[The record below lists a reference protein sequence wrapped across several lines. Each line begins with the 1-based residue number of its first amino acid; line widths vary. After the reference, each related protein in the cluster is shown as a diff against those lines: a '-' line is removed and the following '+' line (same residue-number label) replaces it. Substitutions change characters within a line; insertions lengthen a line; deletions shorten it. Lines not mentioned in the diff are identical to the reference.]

1 MPSRVFRKTIGN
13 NMSNYYNM
21 PKLPTENS
29 PKVEIFVDDKPVMVP
44 GDTNL
49 LEALKAVGIETPHV
63 CYHPY
68 LPVSG
73 NCRQCLVEQEGP
85 RGRMLVIACY
95 TPVAPGMKIY
105 TPASSA
111 RVKNARKATQE
122 FMLVNHP
129 LDCPICDKAG
139 ECTLQENYMEAG
151 QCESR
156 MRPEYGKNYH
166 GNPAHQ
172 FIDAKGQLR
181 GGKHV
186 DLGPRV
192 LLDEE
197 RCVQCDRCVRFMRS
211 IAGSEQLQLAGRAD
225 HTYITTFPGE
235 KLDHEYDLCV
245 TDVCPVGAMTA
256 KYFRFQKRV
265 WLLSH
270 TPTIS
275 MDDSLGAN
283 IWLDYADGHIYRVMP
298 RCNPEV
304 NRSWLSN
311 TSRLAFQ
318 NFDKNRLPA
327 VELDALKAALKDGGK
342 VALVAGGS
350 CTIEDLA
357 ALRMLKETLGDSA
370 ELFGGTFK
378 KVGAPDGIAM
388 SGDPLANRAGFKLLG
403 IPDNNLDNLVDRLRS
418 DLVKGAPE
426 FKVLVTVNA
435 DIFGEAG
442 DVAAA
447 LEKIPTRIALSAFDD
462 ATAKKATLAFGI
474 RHWSEVQGTMVN
486 SMNILQKL
494 NACPVCPDEK
504 LRPAYEVLS
513 DLAGCKFESAFDAF
527 KKAGEYAS
535 VLAGLSYDTIKST
548 GKLLEG
554 GNA

>member
-1 MPSRVFRKTIGN
+1 
-13 NMSNYYNM
+13 MSNYYNM
-21 PKLPTENS
+21 PKLPTEAS
-29 PKVEIFVDDKPVMVP
+29 PKVEIFVDDKAVMVP

-85 RGRMLVIACY
+85 RGRMLVISCY
-95 TPVAPGMKIY
+95 TPVTPGMKIY

-139 ECTLQENYMEAG
+139 ECTLQENYMECG
-151 QCESR
+151 QNESR
-156 MRPEYGKNYH
+156 LRPEYGKNYH

-172 FIDAKGQLR
+172 FVDAKGQVR

-270 TPTIS
+270 TPTVS

-283 IWLDYADGHIYRVMP
+283 IWLDHADGRIYRVMP

-318 NFDKNRLPA
+318 EFDKNRLPSMDLHK
-327 VELDALKAALKDGGK
+327 VTFGNGK
-342 VALVAGGS
+342 IAIVAGGT
-350 CTIEDLA
+350 CTMEDLA
-357 ALRMLKETLGDSA
+357 AMKMLKESLGDRA
-370 ELFGGTFK
+370 ELFGGTLL
-378 KVGAPDGIAM
+378 KVTAPDGIAK
-388 SGDPLANRAGFKLLG
+388 SGDPCANRAGMKLMGFADVSEL
-403 IPDNNLDNLVDRLRS
+403 LKRAS
-418 DLVKGAPE
+418 E
-426 FKVLVTVNA
+426 FETLFTVNA
-435 DIFGEAG
+435 NLFGEDAN
-442 DVAAA
+442 AAKV
-447 LEKIPTRIALSAFDD
+447 LEKINTRVVLTPFDD
-462 ATAKKATLAFGI
+462 ETAKKASIAIGV

-486 SMNILQKL
+486 SLNMVQKL
-494 NACPVCPDEK
+494 SACPVCPDEGLK
-504 LRPAYEVLS
+504 APYAVVAF
-513 DLAGCKFESAFDAF
+513 LAGETLESAADAF
-527 KKAGEYAS
+527 KKVTEYVPAF
-535 VLAGLSYDTIKST
+535 AGLSYDTIKST

>member
-1 MPSRVFRKTIGN
+1 MSKKPHVLEFSGN

-21 PKLPTENS
+21 PKLPTEAS
-29 PKVEIFVDDKPVMVP
+29 PKVEIFVDDKAVMVP

-85 RGRMLVIACY
+85 RGRMLVISCY
-95 TPVAPGMKIY
+95 TPVTPGMKIY

-139 ECTLQENYMEAG
+139 ECTLQENYMECG
-151 QCESR
+151 QNESR
-156 MRPEYGKNYH
+156 LRPEYGKNYH

-172 FIDAKGQLR
+172 FVDAKGQVR

-186 DLGPRV
+186 DIGPRV

-270 TPTIS
+270 TPTVS

-283 IWLDYADGHIYRVMP
+283 IWLDHADGRIYRVMP

-318 NFDKNRLPA
+318 EFDKNRLPSMDLHK
-327 VELDALKAALKDGGK
+327 VTFGNGK
-342 VALVAGGS
+342 IAIVAGGT
-350 CTIEDLA
+350 CTMEDLA
-357 ALRMLKETLGDSA
+357 AMKMLKESLGDRA
-370 ELFGGTFK
+370 ELFGGTLL
-378 KVGAPDGIAM
+378 KVTAPDGIAK
-388 SGDPLANRAGFKLLG
+388 SGDPCANRAGMKLMGFADVSEL
-403 IPDNNLDNLVDRLRS
+403 LKRAS
-418 DLVKGAPE
+418 E
-426 FKVLVTVNA
+426 FETLFTVNA
-435 DIFGEAG
+435 NLFGEDAN
-442 DVAAA
+442 AAKV
-447 LEKIPTRIALSAFDD
+447 LEKINTRVVLTPFDD
-462 ATAKKATLAFGI
+462 ETAKKASIAIGV

-486 SMNILQKL
+486 SLNMVQKL
-494 NACPVCPDEK
+494 SACPVCPDEGLK
-504 LRPAYEVLS
+504 APYAVVAF
-513 DLAGCKFESAFDAF
+513 LAGETLESAADAF
-527 KKAGEYAS
+527 KKVTEYVPAF
-535 VLAGLSYDTIKST
+535 AGLSYDTIKST

>member
-1 MPSRVFRKTIGN
+1 
-13 NMSNYYNM
+13 MSNYYNM
-21 PKLPTENS
+21 PKLPTEAS
-29 PKVEIFVDDKPVMVP
+29 PKVEIFVDDRAVMVP

-85 RGRMLVIACY
+85 RGRMLVISCY
-95 TPVAPGMKIY
+95 TPVTPGMKIY

-151 QCESR
+151 QNESR
-156 MRPEYGKNYH
+156 LRPEYGKNYH
-166 GNPAHQ
+166 GNPEHQ

-186 DLGPRV
+186 DIGPRI

-211 IAGSEQLQLAGRAD
+211 IAKDEQLQLAGRAD

-245 TDVCPVGAMTA
+245 TDVCPTGAMTA

-283 IWLDYADGHIYRVMP
+283 IWLDHADGRIYRVMP

-318 NFDKNRLPA
+318 QFDKNRLPA
-327 VELDALKAALKDGGK
+327 IDASAIQISGGK
-342 VALVAGGS
+342 VALVAGGT
-350 CTIEDLA
+350 CTNEDLA
-357 ALRMLKETLGDSA
+357 ALKMLKESLGDRA
-370 ELFGGTFK
+370 ELFGGSLL
-378 KVGAPDGIAM
+378 KVGAPDGIAK
-388 SGDPLANRAGFKLLG
+388 SGDPVANREGLKLMGFADVAELLKRAGEFS
-403 IPDNNLDNLVDRLRS
+403 NLI
-418 DLVKGAPE
+418 
-426 FKVLVTVNA
+426 TVNA
-435 DIFGEAG
+435 DLYGEDAS
-442 DVAAA
+442 AAKA
-447 LEKIPTRIALSAFDD
+447 LDKISNRIALSAFDD
-462 ATAKKATLAFGI
+462 ATAKKAKVAFGI

-486 SMNILQKL
+486 SLNILQKL
-494 NACPVCPDEK
+494 SAAPTCPDEK
-504 LRPAYEVLS
+504 LAPAYEVIS
-513 DLAGCKFESAFDAF
+513 ALAGNKFGSACEAF
-527 KKAGEYAS
+527 KKAREYVPAF
-535 VLAGLSYDTIKST
+535 ADITYDAIKST
-548 GKLLEG
+548 GKLLG

>member
-1 MPSRVFRKTIGN
+1 MPSPVFRKTIVLEFSGN
-13 NMSNYYNM
+13 IMSNYYNM

-29 PKVEIFVDDKPVMVP
+29 PKVEIFVDDKAVMVP

-63 CYHPY
+63 CYHPF

-151 QCESR
+151 QNESR

-172 FIDAKGQLR
+172 FVDAKGQVR

-197 RCVQCDRCVRFMRS
+197 RCVQCDRCVRFMRT

-270 TPTIS
+270 TPTVS

-283 IWLDYADGHIYRVMP
+283 IWLDHADGRIYRVMP

-327 VELDALKAALKDGGK
+327 MDVHTPAFGSGK
-342 VALVAGGS
+342 VALVAGGT
-350 CTIEDLA
+350 CTMEDLA
-357 ALRMLKETLGDSA
+357 AIRMLKDSLGDRA
-370 ELFGGTFK
+370 EIFGGSLL
-378 KVGAPDGIAM
+378 KVGTPDGIAM
-388 SGDPLANRAGFKLLG
+388 SGDPVANRAGMKLMG
-403 IPDNNLDNLVDRLRS
+403 FADVADFMKRAS
-418 DLVKGAPE
+418 E
-426 FKVLVTVNA
+426 FETLVTVNA
-435 DIFGEAG
+435 DLFGE
-442 DVAAA
+442 DPAASSV
-447 LEKIPTRIALSAFDD
+447 LEKINCRVALTPFDD
-462 ATAKKATLAFGI
+462 ATAKKATIAIGV

-486 SMNILQKL
+486 SLNILQKL

-504 LRPAYEVLS
+504 LEPAFQVLS
-513 DLAGCKFESAFDAF
+513 KFAGCKLQSAVEAF
-527 KKAGEYAS
+527 KKVGEYAS
-535 VLAGLSYDTIKST
+535 ALAGLTYDTIKST

-554 GNA
+554 GEA

>member
-1 MPSRVFRKTIGN
+1 
-13 NMSNYYNM
+13 MSNYYNM

-95 TPVAPGMKIY
+95 TPVSPGMKIY

-151 QCESR
+151 QNESR

-197 RCVQCDRCVRFMRS
+197 RCVQ
-211 IAGSEQLQLAGRAD
+211 
-225 HTYITTFPGE
+225 
-235 KLDHEYDLCV
+235 
-245 TDVCPVGAMTA
+245 
-256 KYFRFQKRV
+256 
-265 WLLSH
+265 
-270 TPTIS
+270 
-275 MDDSLGAN
+275 
-283 IWLDYADGHIYRVMP
+283 
-298 RCNPEV
+298 
-304 NRSWLSN
+304 
-311 TSRLAFQ
+311 
-318 NFDKNRLPA
+318 
-327 VELDALKAALKDGGK
+327 
-342 VALVAGGS
+342 
-350 CTIEDLA
+350 
-357 ALRMLKETLGDSA
+357 
-370 ELFGGTFK
+370 
-378 KVGAPDGIAM
+378 
-388 SGDPLANRAGFKLLG
+388 
-403 IPDNNLDNLVDRLRS
+403 
-418 DLVKGAPE
+418 
-426 FKVLVTVNA
+426 
-435 DIFGEAG
+435 
-442 DVAAA
+442 
-447 LEKIPTRIALSAFDD
+447 
-462 ATAKKATLAFGI
+462 
-474 RHWSEVQGTMVN
+474 
-486 SMNILQKL
+486 
-494 NACPVCPDEK
+494 
-504 LRPAYEVLS
+504 
-513 DLAGCKFESAFDAF
+513 
-527 KKAGEYAS
+527 
-535 VLAGLSYDTIKST
+535 
-548 GKLLEG
+548 
-554 GNA
+554 

>member
-1 MPSRVFRKTIGN
+1 MPSPVFRKTIVLEFSGN
-13 NMSNYYNM
+13 IMSNYYNM

-29 PKVEIFVDDKPVMVP
+29 PKVEIFVDDKAVMVP

-63 CYHPY
+63 CYHPF

-151 QCESR
+151 QNESR

-172 FIDAKGQLR
+172 FVDAKGQVR

-197 RCVQCDRCVRFMRS
+197 RCVQCDRCVRFMRT

-270 TPTIS
+270 TPTVS

-283 IWLDYADGHIYRVMP
+283 IWLDHADGRIYRVMP

-327 VELDALKAALKDGGK
+327 MDVHTPAFGSGK
-342 VALVAGGS
+342 VALVAGGT
-350 CTIEDLA
+350 CTMEDLA
-357 ALRMLKETLGDSA
+357 AIRMLKDSLGDRA
-370 ELFGGTFK
+370 EIFGGSLL
-378 KVGAPDGIAM
+378 KVGTPDGIAM
-388 SGDPLANRAGFKLLG
+388 SGDPVANRAGMKLMG
-403 IPDNNLDNLVDRLRS
+403 FADVADFMKRAS
-418 DLVKGAPE
+418 E
-426 FKVLVTVNA
+426 FETLVTVNA
-435 DIFGEAG
+435 DLFGE
-442 DVAAA
+442 DPAASSV
-447 LEKIPTRIALSAFDD
+447 LEKINCRVALTPSDD
-462 ATAKKATLAFGI
+462 ATAKKATIAIGV

-486 SMNILQKL
+486 SLNILQKL

-504 LRPAYEVLS
+504 LEPAFQVLS
-513 DLAGCKFESAFDAF
+513 KFAGCKLEGAVEAF
-527 KKAGEYAS
+527 KKVGEYAS
-535 VLAGLSYDTIKST
+535 ALAGLTYDTIKST

-554 GNA
+554 GEA

>member
-1 MPSRVFRKTIGN
+1 
-13 NMSNYYNM
+13 MSNYYNM
-21 PKLPTENS
+21 PKLPTEAS
-29 PKVEIFVDDKPVMVP
+29 PKVEIFVDDKAVMVP

-151 QCESR
+151 QNEGR
-156 MRPEYGKNYH
+156 LRPEYGKNYH

-211 IAGSEQLQLAGRAD
+211 IAKSEQLQLAGRAD

-270 TPTIS
+270 TPTVS

-283 IWLDYADGHIYRVMP
+283 IWLDHADGRIYRVMP

-318 NFDKNRLPA
+318 QFDKNRLPA
-327 VELDALKAALKDGGK
+327 IDASAIQISGGK

-350 CTIEDLA
+350 CTMEDLA
-357 ALRMLKETLGDSA
+357 ALKMLKEALGDCA
-370 ELFGGTFK
+370 ELFGGSLL
-378 KVGAPDGIAM
+378 KVGAPDGIAK
-388 SGDPLANRAGFKLLG
+388 SGDPVANRAGMKLMGFADVAELLKRAG
-403 IPDNNLDNLVDRLRS
+403 
-418 DLVKGAPE
+418 E
-426 FKVLVTVNA
+426 FSNLVTVNA
-435 DIFGEAG
+435 DLYGEDAS
-442 DVAAA
+442 AAKA
-447 LEKIPTRIALSAFDD
+447 LDKISNRIALSAFDD
-462 ATAKKATLAFGI
+462 ATAKKAKVAFGI

-486 SMNILQKL
+486 SLNILQKL
-494 NACPVCPDEK
+494 SAAPTCPDEK
-504 LRPAYEVLS
+504 LAPAYEVIS
-513 DLAGCKFESAFDAF
+513 ALAGNKFGSACEVF
-527 KKAGEYAS
+527 KKAREYVPAF
-535 VLAGLSYDTIKST
+535 ADITYDTIKST

>member
-1 MPSRVFRKTIGN
+1 
-13 NMSNYYNM
+13 MSNFYNM

-29 PKVEIFVDDKPVMVP
+29 PKVEIFVDDKAVMVP

-95 TPVAPGMKIY
+95 TPVTPGMKIF

-151 QCESR
+151 QNESR

-166 GNPAHQ
+166 GNPDHQ
-172 FIDAKGQLR
+172 FIDAKGQVR

-211 IAGSEQLQLAGRAD
+211 IAKSEQLQLAGRAD

-283 IWLDYADGHIYRVMP
+283 IWLDHADGRIYRVMP

-318 NFDKNRLPA
+318 GFNKNRLPA
-327 VELDALKAALKDGGK
+327 MGFNVIKNAMGEGK
-342 VALVAGGS
+342 VAVVMGGA
-350 CTIEDLA
+350 CTIEDMA
-357 ALRMLKETLGDSA
+357 AARMLKDSMGDKV
-370 ELFGGTFK
+370 ELFGGSLL
-378 KVGAPDGIAM
+378 KVSEPDGIAK
-388 SGDPLANRAGFKLLG
+388 SGDPCANRAGLKLMGFADVSELLKRAG
-403 IPDNNLDNLVDRLRS
+403 
-418 DLVKGAPE
+418 E
-426 FKVLVTVNA
+426 FKVLLTVNA
-435 DIFGEAG
+435 DLFGE
-442 DVAAA
+442 DAAA
-447 LEKIPTRIALSAFDD
+447 AKALEAIPSRIAFSAFNDE
-462 ATAKKATLAFGI
+462 TAKKATLAFGI
-474 RHWSEVQGTMVN
+474 KHWSEVQGTMVN
-486 SMNILQKL
+486 NLNILQKL
-494 NACPVCPDEK
+494 NACPVCPDAE
-504 LRPAYEVLS
+504 LRPAYDVISE
-513 DLAGCKFESAFDAF
+513 LAGKKFESASAAF

-554 GNA
+554 GEA

>member
-1 MPSRVFRKTIGN
+1 MPSPVFRKTIVLEFSGN
-13 NMSNYYNM
+13 IMSNYYNM

-29 PKVEIFVDDKPVMVP
+29 PKVEIFVDDKAVMVP

-63 CYHPY
+63 CYHPF

-151 QCESR
+151 QNESR

-172 FIDAKGQLR
+172 FVDAKGQVR

-197 RCVQCDRCVRFMRS
+197 RCVQCDRCVRFMRT

-270 TPTIS
+270 TPTVS

-283 IWLDYADGHIYRVMP
+283 IWLDHADGRIYRVMP

-327 VELDALKAALKDGGK
+327 MDVHTPAFGSGK
-342 VALVAGGS
+342 VALVAGGT
-350 CTIEDLA
+350 CTMEDLA
-357 ALRMLKETLGDSA
+357 AIRMLKDSLGDRA
-370 ELFGGTFK
+370 EIFGGSLL
-378 KVGAPDGIAM
+378 KVGTPDGIAM
-388 SGDPLANRAGFKLLG
+388 SGDPVANRAGMKLMG
-403 IPDNNLDNLVDRLRS
+403 FADVADFMKRAS
-418 DLVKGAPE
+418 E
-426 FKVLVTVNA
+426 FETLVTVNA
-435 DIFGEAG
+435 DLFGE
-442 DVAAA
+442 DPAASSV
-447 LEKIPTRIALSAFDD
+447 LEKINCRVALTPFDD
-462 ATAKKATLAFGI
+462 ATAKKATFAIGV

-486 SMNILQKL
+486 SLNILQKL

-504 LRPAYEVLS
+504 LEPAFQVLS
-513 DLAGCKFESAFDAF
+513 KFAGCKLQSAVEAF
-527 KKAGEYAS
+527 KKVGEYAS
-535 VLAGLSYDTIKST
+535 ALAGLTYDTIKST

-554 GNA
+554 GEA

>member
-1 MPSRVFRKTIGN
+1 
-13 NMSNYYNM
+13 
-21 PKLPTENS
+21 
-29 PKVEIFVDDKPVMVP
+29 
-44 GDTNL
+44 
-49 LEALKAVGIETPHV
+49 
-63 CYHPY
+63 
-68 LPVSG
+68 
-73 NCRQCLVEQEGP
+73 
-85 RGRMLVIACY
+85 
-95 TPVAPGMKIY
+95 
-105 TPASSA
+105 
-111 RVKNARKATQE
+111 
-122 FMLVNHP
+122 
-129 LDCPICDKAG
+129 
-139 ECTLQENYMEAG
+139 
-151 QCESR
+151 
-156 MRPEYGKNYH
+156 MRT
-166 GNPAHQ
+166 
-172 FIDAKGQLR
+172 
-181 GGKHV
+181 
-186 DLGPRV
+186 
-192 LLDEE
+192 
-197 RCVQCDRCVRFMRS
+197 

-270 TPTIS
+270 TPTVS

-283 IWLDYADGHIYRVMP
+283 IWLDHADGHIYRVMP

-327 VELDALKAALKDGGK
+327 MGFHVIQEAIAEAKKNGGK

-357 ALRMLKETLGDSA
+357 ALRMLKDALGDSA

-388 SGDPLANRAGFKLLG
+388 SGDPLANRAAFKLLG
-403 IPDNNLDNLVDRLRS
+403 IPDDNLDNLVDRCRN
-418 DLVKGAPE
+418 DVTKGAPE
-426 FKVLVTVNA
+426 FKVLVTVNN
-435 DIFGEAG
+435 DIFGEGGAA
-442 DVAAA
+442 VAA
-447 LEKIPTRIALSAFDD
+447 LEKIPTRIALTPFND
-462 ATAKKATLAFGI
+462 ATAQKATLAFGI

-486 SMNILQKL
+486 SLNILQKL

-504 LRPAYEVLS
+504 IRAAYDVLS
-513 DLAGCKFESAFDAF
+513 ELAGNKFESAFDAF
-527 KKAGEYAS
+527 KKAGEYAA

>member
-1 MPSRVFRKTIGN
+1 
-13 NMSNYYNM
+13 
-21 PKLPTENS
+21 
-29 PKVEIFVDDKPVMVP
+29 
-44 GDTNL
+44 
-49 LEALKAVGIETPHV
+49 
-63 CYHPY
+63 
-68 LPVSG
+68 
-73 NCRQCLVEQEGP
+73 
-85 RGRMLVIACY
+85 
-95 TPVAPGMKIY
+95 
-105 TPASSA
+105 
-111 RVKNARKATQE
+111 
-122 FMLVNHP
+122 MLVNHP

-151 QCESR
+151 QNESR

-270 TPTIS
+270 TPTVS

-283 IWLDYADGHIYRVMP
+283 IWLDHADGHIYRVMP

-318 NFDKNRLPA
+318 NFDKNRLPSMD
-327 VELDALKAALKDGGK
+327 VHKVTFGNGK
-342 VALVAGGS
+342 IALVAGGT
-350 CTIEDLA
+350 CTLEDLA
-357 ALRMLKETLGDSA
+357 ALRMLKDSLGDRA
-370 ELFGGTFK
+370 EIFGGSLL
-378 KVGAPDGIAM
+378 KVGAPDGIAK
-388 SGDPLANRAGFKLLG
+388 SGDPVANRAGMKLLG
-403 IPDNNLDNLVDRLRS
+403 FADVS
-418 DLVKGAPE
+418 E
-426 FKVLVTVNA
+426 FMKRASEFESLVTVNA
-435 DIFGEAG
+435 DLFGE
-442 DVAAA
+442 DPSAAKV
-447 LEKIPTRIALSAFDD
+447 LEKINCRVALSPFDD
-462 ATAKKATLAFGI
+462 ATVKEASIAIGV

-486 SMNILQKL
+486 SLNILQKL
-494 NACPVCPDEK
+494 NACPVCPDEA
-504 LRPAYEVLS
+504 LWTPYAALS
-513 DLAGCKFESAFDAF
+513 YMAGKKFECASEAF
-527 KKAGEYAS
+527 KKAGEYAP
-535 VLAGLSYDTIKST
+535 VLAGLTYDAIKNT

>member
-1 MPSRVFRKTIGN
+1 
-13 NMSNYYNM
+13 
-21 PKLPTENS
+21 
-29 PKVEIFVDDKPVMVP
+29 
-44 GDTNL
+44 
-49 LEALKAVGIETPHV
+49 
-63 CYHPY
+63 
-68 LPVSG
+68 
-73 NCRQCLVEQEGP
+73 
-85 RGRMLVIACY
+85 MLVIACY
-95 TPVAPGMKIY
+95 TPVTPGMKIY

-151 QCESR
+151 QNESR

-166 GNPAHQ
+166 GNPEHQ
-172 FIDAKGQLR
+172 FIDAKGQVR

-265 WLLSH
+265 WLLAH

-283 IWLDYADGHIYRVMP
+283 IWLDHADGRIYRVMP
-298 RCNPEV
+298 RCNPVV

-318 NFDKNRLPA
+318 NFDKNRIPA
-327 VELDALKAALKDGGK
+327 MEVHKVAFGEGK

-357 ALRMLKETLGDSA
+357 ALRMLKDALGDRA
-370 ELFGGTFK
+370 EVFGGSLL
-378 KVGAPDGIAM
+378 KVGEPDGIAK
-388 SGDPLANRAGFKLLG
+388 SGDPVANRAGMKLMG
-403 IPDNNLDNLVDRLRS
+403 FADVS
-418 DLVKGAPE
+418 E
-426 FKVLVTVNA
+426 FMKRAGEFETLVTVNA
-435 DIFGEAG
+435 DLFGE
-442 DVAAA
+442 DPAAASA
-447 LEKIPTRIALSAFDD
+447 LEKINCRVALTPFDD
-462 ATAKKATLAFGI
+462 ATAKKATIAMGI

-486 SMNILQKL
+486 SLNILQKL

-504 LRPAYEVLS
+504 LWAAYQVVS
-513 DLAGCKFESAFDAF
+513 YMAGAKFESAADAF
-527 KKAGEYAS
+527 KKAGEYAP
-535 VLAGLSYDTIKST
+535 VLADLTYDAIKST

-554 GNA
+554 GEA

>member
-1 MPSRVFRKTIGN
+1 
-13 NMSNYYNM
+13 MSNYYNM

-139 ECTLQENYMEAG
+139 ECTLQENFMEAG
-151 QCESR
+151 QNESR

-166 GNPAHQ
+166 GNPEHQ
-172 FIDAKGQLR
+172 FIDAKGQVR

-186 DLGPRV
+186 DIGPRI

-211 IAGSEQLQLAGRAD
+211 IAKDEQLQLAGRAD

-245 TDVCPVGAMTA
+245 TDVCPTGAMTA

-283 IWLDYADGHIYRVMP
+283 IWLDHADGRIYRVMP

-318 NFDKNRLPA
+318 GFNKNRLPSMNISSYTF
-327 VELDALKAALKDGGK
+327 GNGK
-342 VALVAGGS
+342 IALVAGGS

-357 ALRMLKETLGDSA
+357 ALRILKESLGDRA
-370 ELFGGTFK
+370 ELFGGSLL
-378 KVGAPDGIAM
+378 KVGNPDGIAK
-388 SGDPLANRAGFKLLG
+388 SGDPVANRAGMKLLG
-403 IPDNNLDNLVDRLRS
+403 FADVADF
-418 DLVKGAPE
+418 VKRIGE
-426 FKVLVTVNA
+426 FETLLTLNA
-435 DIFGEAG
+435 DLYGE
-442 DVAAA
+442 DPSV
-447 LEKIPTRIALSAFDD
+447 EKTLDKLNCRIALSAFDD
-462 ATAKKATLAFGI
+462 ATAKKATLALGVK
-474 RHWSEVQGTMVN
+474 HWSEVQGTMVN
-486 SMNILQKL
+486 CLNILQKL
-494 NACPVCPDEK
+494 NPCPVCPDENI
-504 LRPAYEVLS
+504 PAAYEVVS
-513 DLAGCKFESAFDAF
+513 ALAGQKFESAAAAF
-527 KKAGEYAS
+527 KKAGEFAP
-535 VLAGLSYDTIKST
+535 VLAGLTYDAIKST

>member
-1 MPSRVFRKTIGN
+1 
-13 NMSNYYNM
+13 MSNFYNM

-29 PKVEIFVDDKPVMVP
+29 PKVEIFVDDKAVMVP

-151 QCESR
+151 QNEGR

-172 FIDAKGQLR
+172 FVDNKGQVR

-186 DLGPRV
+186 DIGPRIW
-192 LLDEE
+192 LDEE
-197 RCVQCDRCVRFMRS
+197 RCVQCDRCVRFMRT
-211 IAGSEQLQLAGRAD
+211 IAKDEQLQLAGRAD
-225 HTYITTFPGE
+225 HTYISTFPGE

-245 TDVCPVGAMTA
+245 TDVCPTGAMTA

-275 MDDSLGAN
+275 MDDAMGAN
-283 IWLDYADGHIYRVMP
+283 IWLDHADGKIYRMMP

-304 NRSWLSN
+304 NRSWISN
-311 TSRLAFQ
+311 TTRLAFQ
-318 NFDKNRLPA
+318 SFGENRLPGMGG
-327 VELDALKAALKDGGK
+327 VKVMKEALAGGK
-342 VALVAGGS
+342 VAIVAGGA

-357 ALRMLKETLGDSA
+357 AVRTLKDSLGANA
-370 ELFGGTFK
+370 EVFGGTFK
-378 KVGAPDGIAM
+378 KVGSPDGIAM
-388 SGDPLANRAGFKLLG
+388 SGDPMANRAGFKLMG
-403 IPDNNLDNLVDRLRS
+403 VADDNLA
-418 DLVKGAPE
+418 DLVKRASE

-435 DIFGEAG
+435 DLFGEDAAA
-442 DVAAA
+442 AAA
-447 LEKIPTRIALSAFDD
+447 LEKIPTRIALSAFND
-462 ATAKKATLAFGI
+462 ATASKATLAFGVN
-474 RHWSEVQGTMVN
+474 HWSEVQGTMVN
-486 SMNILQKL
+486 CLGILQKL
-494 NACPVCPDEK
+494 NAAPTAPDAELK
-504 LRPAYEVLS
+504 PAYEVLS
-513 DLAGCKFESAFDAF
+513 ELAGNTFTCAMDAF
-527 KKAGEYAS
+527 KKAGQYAPA
-535 VLAGLSYDTIKST
+535 LAGLAYDTIKST
-548 GKLLEG
+548 GLHLEG

>member
-1 MPSRVFRKTIGN
+1 MFKKPHVLEFSGN
-13 NMSNYYNM
+13 NMSNFYNM

-29 PKVEIFVDDKPVMVP
+29 PKVEIFVDDKAVMVP

-49 LEALKAVGIETPHV
+49 LEALKAIGIETPHV

-151 QCESR
+151 QNEGR
-156 MRPEYGKNYH
+156 LRPEYGKNYH

-172 FIDAKGQLR
+172 FIDSKGQLR

-186 DLGPRV
+186 DIGPRI

-197 RCVQCDRCVRFMRS
+197 RCVQCDRCVRFMRT
-211 IAGSEQLQLAGRAD
+211 IAKDEQLQLAGRAD
-225 HTYITTFPGE
+225 HTYISTFPGE

-245 TDVCPVGAMTA
+245 TDVCPTGAMTA

-283 IWLDYADGHIYRVMP
+283 IWLDHADGRIYRVMP

-318 NFDKNRLPA
+318 NFNKNRLPA
-327 VELDALKAALKDGGK
+327 IGGVHVMKDVLASATGK
-342 VALVAGGS
+342 VALVAGGE

-357 ALRMLKETLGDSA
+357 ALRMLKESLGDRA
-370 ELFGGTFK
+370 EIFAGTLK
-378 KVGAPDGIAM
+378 AVVAPDGIAK
-388 SGDPLANRAGFKLLG
+388 SGDPMANRAGFKLLG
-403 IPDNNLDNLVDRLRS
+403 LPDDNLKDFAQRAS
-418 DLVKGAPE
+418 E
-426 FKVLVTVNA
+426 FSVMICVNN
-435 DIFGEAG
+435 DIVG
-442 DVAAA
+442 DGSKSMDVI
-447 LEKIPTRIALSAFDD
+447 EKIPTRIVLSAFNDE
-462 ATAKKATLAFGI
+462 TAGKATLAYGI
-474 RHWSEVQGTMVN
+474 NHWSEVQGSMVN
-486 SMNILQKL
+486 CNNILQKL
-494 NACPVCPDEK
+494 SAAPTSPDAS
-504 LRPAYEVLS
+504 LRPAYAVLS
-513 DLAGCKFESAFDAF
+513 ELAGKPFASAFEAF
-527 KKAGEYAS
+527 QKAGEYAPA
-535 VLAGLSYDTIKST
+535 LAGLAYDTIKST

>member
-1 MPSRVFRKTIGN
+1 
-13 NMSNYYNM
+13 M

-29 PKVEIFVDDKPVMVP
+29 PKVEIFVDDKAVMVP

-95 TPVAPGMKIY
+95 TPVSPGMKIY
-105 TPASSA
+105 TPASSE
-111 RVKNARKATQE
+111 RVKSARKATQE

-151 QCESR
+151 QNESR

-172 FIDAKGQLR
+172 FIDSKGQVR

-186 DLGPRV
+186 DIGPRIV
-192 LLDEE
+192 LDEE

-211 IAGSEQLQLAGRAD
+211 IAGDEQLQLASRAD

-245 TDVCPVGAMTA
+245 TDICPTGAMTA
-256 KYFRFQKRV
+256 KHFRFQKRV
-265 WLLSH
+265 WLLSR
-270 TPTIS
+270 TPSIS

-283 IWLDYADGHIYRVMP
+283 IWIDHADGRVWRLMP

-311 TSRLAFQ
+311 TSRLAYQ
-318 NFDKNRLPA
+318 NFGKNRLPA
-327 VELDALKAALKDGGK
+327 SDIAPLFAALTKEGK

-350 CTIEDLA
+350 CTNEDLA
-357 ALRMLKETLGDSA
+357 ALKLLADKLGDRA
-370 ELFGGTFK
+370 EIFTGSFK
-378 KVGAPDGIAM
+378 PVVPADGIAK
-388 SGDPLANRAGFKLLG
+388 SGDPVANRMGMKLLQLPTG
-403 IPDNNLDNLVDRLRS
+403 NLDELLKRAKEFSVLLSVHS
-418 DLVKGAPE
+418 DLFENEEAA
-426 FKVLVTVNA
+426 KVLA
-435 DIFGEAG
+435 E
-442 DVAAA
+442 
-447 LEKIPTRIALSAFDD
+447 IPERIALSAFDD
-462 ATAKKATLAFGI
+462 ATAKASTLPFGVN
-474 RHWSEVQGTMVN
+474 HWSEVQGTMVN
-486 SMNILQKL
+486 CNGMLQKL
-494 NACPVCPDEK
+494 LPAPVAPDAA
-504 LRPAYEVLS
+504 LRPAYSILGE
-513 DLAGCKFESAFDAF
+513 LAGVSFTSASMAF
-527 KKAGEYAS
+527 AEAKK
-535 VLAGLSYDTIKST
+535 LANALSSYTYETIRST
-548 GKLLEG
+548 GVMLDGVQL
-554 GNA
+554 

>member
-1 MPSRVFRKTIGN
+1 MPSPVFRKTIVLEFSGN
-13 NMSNYYNM
+13 IMSNYYNM

-29 PKVEIFVDDKPVMVP
+29 PKVEIFVDDKAVMVP

-63 CYHPY
+63 CYHPF

-151 QCESR
+151 QNESR

-172 FIDAKGQLR
+172 FVDAKGQVR

-197 RCVQCDRCVRFMRS
+197 RCVQCDRCVRFMRTV
-211 IAGSEQLQLAGRAD
+211 AGSEQLQLAGRAD

-270 TPTIS
+270 TPTVS

-283 IWLDYADGHIYRVMP
+283 IWLDHADGRIYRVMP

-327 VELDALKAALKDGGK
+327 MDVHTPAFGSGK
-342 VALVAGGS
+342 VALVAGGT
-350 CTIEDLA
+350 CTMEDLA
-357 ALRMLKETLGDSA
+357 AIRMLKDSLGDRA
-370 ELFGGTFK
+370 EIFGGSLL
-378 KVGAPDGIAM
+378 KVGTPDGIAM
-388 SGDPLANRAGFKLLG
+388 SGDPVANRAGMKLMG
-403 IPDNNLDNLVDRLRS
+403 FADVADFMKRAS
-418 DLVKGAPE
+418 E
-426 FKVLVTVNA
+426 FETLVTVNA
-435 DIFGEAG
+435 DLFGE
-442 DVAAA
+442 DPAASSV
-447 LEKIPTRIALSAFDD
+447 LEKINCRVALTPFDD
-462 ATAKKATLAFGI
+462 ATAKKATIAIGV

-486 SMNILQKL
+486 SLNILQKL

-504 LRPAYEVLS
+504 LEPAFQVLS
-513 DLAGCKFESAFDAF
+513 KFAGCKLQSAVEAF
-527 KKAGEYAS
+527 KKVGEYAS
-535 VLAGLSYDTIKST
+535 ALAGLTYDTIKST

-554 GNA
+554 GEA

>member
-1 MPSRVFRKTIGN
+1 MSKKPHVLEFSGN

-21 PKLPTENS
+21 PKLPTEAS
-29 PKVEIFVDDKPVMVP
+29 PKVEIFVDDKAVMVP

-85 RGRMLVIACY
+85 RGRMLVISCY
-95 TPVAPGMKIY
+95 TPVTPGMKIY

-139 ECTLQENYMEAG
+139 ECTLQENYMECG
-151 QCESR
+151 QNESR
-156 MRPEYGKNYH
+156 LRPEYGKNYH

-172 FIDAKGQLR
+172 FVDAKGQVR

-270 TPTIS
+270 TPTVS

-283 IWLDYADGHIYRVMP
+283 IWLDHADGRIYRVMP

-318 NFDKNRLPA
+318 EFDKNRLPSM
-327 VELDALKAALKDGGK
+327 ELHKVTFGNGK
-342 VALVAGGS
+342 IAIVAGGT
-350 CTIEDLA
+350 CTMEDLA
-357 ALRMLKETLGDSA
+357 AMKMLKESLGDRA
-370 ELFGGTFK
+370 ELFGGSLL
-378 KVGAPDGIAM
+378 KVTAPDGIAK
-388 SGDPLANRAGFKLLG
+388 SGDPCANRAGMKLMGFADVSEL
-403 IPDNNLDNLVDRLRS
+403 LKRAS
-418 DLVKGAPE
+418 E
-426 FKVLVTVNA
+426 FETLFTVNA
-435 DIFGEAG
+435 NLFGEDAN
-442 DVAAA
+442 AAKV
-447 LEKIPTRIALSAFDD
+447 LEKINTRVALTPFDD
-462 ATAKKATLAFGI
+462 ETAKKASIAIGV

-486 SMNILQKL
+486 SLNIVQKL
-494 NACPVCPDEK
+494 SACPVCPDEGLK
-504 LRPAYEVLS
+504 APYAVVAF
-513 DLAGCKFESAFDAF
+513 LAGEKLESAADAF
-527 KKAGEYAS
+527 KKVTEYVPAF
-535 VLAGLSYDTIKST
+535 AGLSYDTIKST

>member
-1 MPSRVFRKTIGN
+1 
-13 NMSNYYNM
+13 MSNFYNM

-29 PKVEIFVDDKPVMVP
+29 PKVEIFVDDKAVMVP

-151 QCESR
+151 QNEGR

-172 FIDAKGQLR
+172 FVDAKGQVR

-186 DLGPRV
+186 DIGPRI

-211 IAGSEQLQLAGRAD
+211 IAKDEQLQLAGRAD

-245 TDVCPVGAMTA
+245 TDVCPTGAMTA

-270 TPTIS
+270 TPTVS

-283 IWLDYADGHIYRVMP
+283 IWLDHADGRIYRVMP

-318 NFDKNRLPA
+318 NFATNRLPSMDIKTYTFG
-327 VELDALKAALKDGGK
+327 EGK
-342 VALVAGGS
+342 IALVAGGS
-350 CTIEDLA
+350 CTMEDLA
-357 ALRMLKETLGDSA
+357 AMKLLKETLGDRA
-370 ELFGGTFK
+370 ELFGGSLL
-378 KVGAPDGIAM
+378 KVNAPDGIAK
-388 SGDPLANRAGFKLLG
+388 SGDPCANRAGMKLMG
-403 IPDNNLDNLVDRLRS
+403 FADVA
-418 DLVKGAPE
+418 DLVKRASE
-426 FKVLVTVNA
+426 FKTLVTVNA
-435 DIFGEAG
+435 DLFGE
-442 DVAAA
+442 DPVAAKP
-447 LEKIPTRIALSAFDD
+447 LESINCLIALSAFDD
-462 ATAKKATLAFGI
+462 TTAKRATIALGVK
-474 RHWSEVQGTMVN
+474 HWSEVQGTMVN
-486 SMNILQKL
+486 SLNIVQKL

-504 LRPAYEVLS
+504 LWTAYEILS
-513 DLAGCKFESAFDAF
+513 DLAGKKFESAAAAF
-527 KKAGEYAS
+527 KKATEYVPA
-535 VLAGLSYDTIKST
+535 LAGLTYDAIKST

>member
-1 MPSRVFRKTIGN
+1 
-13 NMSNYYNM
+13 
-21 PKLPTENS
+21 
-29 PKVEIFVDDKPVMVP
+29 
-44 GDTNL
+44 
-49 LEALKAVGIETPHV
+49 
-63 CYHPY
+63 
-68 LPVSG
+68 
-73 NCRQCLVEQEGP
+73 
-85 RGRMLVIACY
+85 MLVIACY

-151 QCESR
+151 QNESR

-166 GNPAHQ
+166 GNPEHQ

-197 RCVQCDRCVRFMRS
+197 RCV
-211 IAGSEQLQLAGRAD
+211 RAD

-283 IWLDYADGHIYRVMP
+283 IWLDHADGRIYRVMP

-318 NFDKNRLPA
+318 EFDKNRLPA
-327 VELDALKAALKDGGK
+327 MGFHVIQEVISEVKSVGGK
-342 VALVAGGS
+342 VALVAGGA

-357 ALRMLKETLGDSA
+357 ALRALKDSLGDSA

-388 SGDPLANRAGFKLLG
+388 SGDPMANRMGFKLMG
-403 IPDNNLDNLVDRLRS
+403 VPDDNLA
-418 DLVKGAPE
+418 DLVKRAGE
-426 FKVLVTVNA
+426 FKVLLTVNA
-435 DIFGEAG
+435 DLFGE
-442 DVAAA
+442 DAAAASA
-447 LEKIPTRIALSAFDD
+447 LEKIPSRIALSAFND
-462 ATAKKATLAFGI
+462 ATAAKATLAFGI
-474 RHWSEVQGTMVN
+474 RHWSEIQGTMVN
-486 SMNILQKL
+486 SLNILQKL

-504 LRPAYEVLS
+504 LSPAYEVLS
-513 DLAGCKFESAFDAF
+513 ELAGTKFETAFDAF

-535 VLAGLSYDTIKST
+535 ALAGLTYDSIKST
-548 GKLLEG
+548 GNLLEG

>member
-1 MPSRVFRKTIGN
+1 
-13 NMSNYYNM
+13 M

-29 PKVEIFVDDKPVMVP
+29 PKVEIFVDDKAVMVP

-95 TPVAPGMKIY
+95 TPVSPGMKIY
-105 TPASSA
+105 TPASSE
-111 RVKNARKATQE
+111 RVKSARKATQE

-151 QCESR
+151 QNESR

-172 FIDAKGQLR
+172 FIDSKGQVR
-181 GGKHV
+181 GGKRV
-186 DLGPRV
+186 DIGPRIV
-192 LLDEE
+192 LDEE

-211 IAGSEQLQLAGRAD
+211 IAGDEQLQLASRAD

-245 TDVCPVGAMTA
+245 TDICPTGAMTG
-256 KYFRFQKRV
+256 KHFRFQKRV
-265 WLLSH
+265 WLLSR
-270 TPTIS
+270 TPSIS

-283 IWLDYADGHIYRVMP
+283 IWIDHAEGKVWRLMP

-311 TSRLAFQ
+311 TSRLAYQ
-318 NFDKNRLPA
+318 NF
-327 VELDALKAALKDGGK
+327 LKDRMPAGDMASLKQALAKEGK

-350 CTIEDLA
+350 CTNEDLA
-357 ALRMLKETLGDSA
+357 ALKLLADKLGNKA
-370 ELFGGTFK
+370 EIFTGSVKPVL
-378 KVGAPDGIAM
+378 AADGIAK
-388 SGDPLANRAGFKLLG
+388 SGDPVANRVGMKILGLPAGNLEELPKRAGEFAVLLTV
-403 IPDNNLDNLVDRLRS
+403 NS
-418 DLVKGAPE
+418 DLCENAEFAKAVEVIPE
-426 FKVLVTVNA
+426 
-435 DIFGEAG
+435 
-442 DVAAA
+442 
-447 LEKIPTRIALSAFDD
+447 RIALSAFND
-462 ATAKKATLAFGI
+462 ATVQASTLAFGI
-474 RHWSEVQGTMVN
+474 NHWSEVQGTMVN
-486 SMNILQKL
+486 CNGMLQKL
-494 NACPVCPDEK
+494 MPAPVAPEAD
-504 LRPAYEVLS
+504 LRPAYSVLAELAETPLSCACEAFALAKKMASVLS
-513 DLAGCKFESAFDAF
+513 D
-527 KKAGEYAS
+527 Y
-535 VLAGLSYDTIKST
+535 SYETIRST
-548 GKLLEG
+548 GVMLDGVQL
-554 GNA
+554 

>member
-1 MPSRVFRKTIGN
+1 
-13 NMSNYYNM
+13 M

-29 PKVEIFVDDKPVMVP
+29 PKVEIFVDDKAVMVP

-95 TPVAPGMKIY
+95 TPVSPGMKIY
-105 TPASSA
+105 TPASSE

-151 QCESR
+151 QNESR

-172 FIDAKGQLR
+172 FIDSKGQVR
-181 GGKHV
+181 GGKRV
-186 DLGPRV
+186 DIGPRIV
-192 LLDEE
+192 LDEE

-211 IAGSEQLQLAGRAD
+211 IAGDEQLQLASRAD

-245 TDVCPVGAMTA
+245 TDICPTGAMTA
-256 KYFRFQKRV
+256 KHFRFQKRV
-265 WLLSH
+265 WLLSR
-270 TPTIS
+270 TPSIS

-283 IWLDYADGHIYRVMP
+283 IWIDHAEGKVWRLMP

-311 TSRLAFQ
+311 TSRLAYQ
-318 NFDKNRLPA
+318 NF
-327 VELDALKAALKDGGK
+327 LKDRMPAGDVAPIKQTLAKEGK

-357 ALRMLKETLGDSA
+357 ALKLLAEKLGERA
-370 ELFGGTFK
+370 EIFTGSF
-378 KVGAPDGIAM
+378 APVLPADGIAK
-388 SGDPLANRAGFKLLG
+388 SGDPVANRAGMKILGLPAGNLEELLKRASEFSVLLSVHCDLFENENAAKILG
-403 IPDNNLDNLVDRLRS
+403 AIP
-418 DLVKGAPE
+418 
-426 FKVLVTVNA
+426 
-435 DIFGEAG
+435 
-442 DVAAA
+442 
-447 LEKIPTRIALSAFDD
+447 EKIALSAFNN
-462 ATAKKATLAFGI
+462 ATVKASTVALGVN
-474 RHWSEVQGTMVN
+474 HWSEVQGTMVN
-486 SMNILQKL
+486 CNGMLQKL
-494 NACPVCPDEK
+494 SAAPTSPDSN
-504 LRPAYEVLS
+504 LRPAFSVLAELAGISLSCACEAFAIAGKNAEVLS
-513 DLAGCKFESAFDAF
+513 GYTYE
-527 KKAGEYAS
+527 
-535 VLAGLSYDTIKST
+535 TIRST
-548 GKLLEG
+548 GVMLDGVQL
-554 GNA
+554 

>member
-1 MPSRVFRKTIGN
+1 
-13 NMSNYYNM
+13 M

-29 PKVEIFVDDKPVMVP
+29 PKVEIFVDDRPVMVP

-49 LEALKAVGIETPHV
+49 LEALKAVGIETPHI

-85 RGRMLVIACY
+85 RGRMLVISCY
-95 TPVAPGMKIY
+95 TPVVPGMKIY
-105 TPASSA
+105 TPASSE

-139 ECTLQENYMEAG
+139 ECTLQENFMEAG
-151 QCESR
+151 QNESR
-156 MRPEYGKNYH
+156 LRPEVGKNYH
-166 GNPAHQ
+166 GNPDHQ
-172 FIDAKGQLR
+172 FVDSKGQVR

-186 DLGPRV
+186 DIGPRI

-211 IAGSEQLQLAGRAD
+211 VAGDEQLQLAGRAD
-225 HTYITTFPGE
+225 HTYISTFPGE

-245 TDVCPVGAMTA
+245 TDICPTGAMTA

-270 TPTIS
+270 TPTVS

-283 IWLDYADGHIYRVMP
+283 IWLDHADGKIWRMMP
-298 RCNPEV
+298 RCNPQV

-311 TSRLAFQ
+311 TSRMAFQ
-318 NFDKNRLPA
+318 TFSENRLPA
-327 VELDALKAALKDGGK
+327 IDASAIKIGEGK
-342 VALVAGGS
+342 VAIVLGGT

-357 ALRMLKETLGDSA
+357 AARMLKDSLGGRA
-370 ELFGGTFK
+370 ELFGGTFRA
-378 KVGAPDGIAM
+378 VGKADGIAK
-388 SGDPLANRAGFKLLG
+388 SGDPMANRKGFKVMG
-403 IPDNNLDNLVDRLRS
+403 VGDNNLQ
-418 DLVKGAPE
+418 DLVKRVSE
-426 FKVLVTVNA
+426 FETLITVNA
-435 DIFGEAG
+435 DLFGE
-442 DVAAA
+442 DAAA
-447 LEKIPTRIALSAFDD
+447 ASPLEKIKNRIALSAFDD
-462 ATAKKATLAFGI
+462 ATAKKATVAFGI

-486 SMNILQKL
+486 SLGILQKL
-494 NACPVCPDEK
+494 NAAPTAPEAE

-513 DLAGCKFESAFDAF
+513 QLSGTAITCASKAF

-535 VLAGLSYDTIKST
+535 VLAEYSYDNIKST
-548 GKLLEG
+548 GALLNGVEV
-554 GNA
+554 